1 MKGGFHSSAVALLIL
16 VAPAWAG
23 GEASRTGLAP
33 EAALVIV
40 TSRSFGMARAGNG
53 FVIGDGTLV
62 VTCDHLVTEESRLGE
77 HRMEAFVTVF
87 SPYLGEACDARI
99 VASDHKLDLAVLEV
113 PWPGHPALSLA
124 DANAVTSAHCA
135 RVVGLA
141 ATLRGLDEG
150 NTPDAEHAVFPVD
163 REELPIAYI
172 GIRDHEPRLVAM
184 EGVGRLGAGWSG
196 SPILLPDS
204 SVALGCFASVS
215 GVSLGGQS
223 LAQEAK
229 GPAVSG
235 VPALLGEAFRDRA
248 AGPGPARRTSPNDA
262 REVCALAL
270 RAVNLVQREQY
281 ASAQEAARTLV
292 QHRPDS
298 ALAHKMLACASEH
311 LGQVEA
317 AREEYQRA
325 LQLDPNDVRAQLLY
339 AQFLGTRGEP
349 NAARQVL
356 EPLWRSG
363 RARDVVAIALV
374 NLQSEQK
381 EFSRCLEILE
391 EATRFNPRNAYLWQ
405 QTAGCRMQAQ
415 GRAAAVEPLTRAVE
429 LYPERGPFRG
439 SLAHLLE
446 ATGDLDGAEKH
457 FRQLL
462 EVEPDN
468 PVVYCWLAQFLLK
481 HRPQAIEEAR
491 KTAEKALSLP
501 PRPSLPRATIEQLLA
516 EIRARA
522 EPNAQE

>member
-1 MKGGFHSSAVALLIL
+1 MKGGFYSSVVALLLL
-16 VAPAWAG
+16 VAPMWAG
-23 GEASRTGLAP
+23 REASRTGVAP
-33 EAALVIV
+33 EAALVLV
-40 TSRSFGMARAGNG
+40 TSRSFGMAGAGNG

-62 VTCDHLVTEESRLGE
+62 VTCDHLVTEQSRLGE

-99 VASDHKLDLAVLEV
+99 VASDRKLDLAVLEV

-124 DANAVTSAHCA
+124 DANAVMSARFA
-135 RVVGLA
+135 RVVGLP
-141 ATLRGLDEG
+141 ATLMDLDEG
-150 NTPDAEHAVFPVD
+150 NTPGAERAVFPVD

-204 SVALGCFASVS
+204 SVVLGCFASVS
-215 GVSLGGQS
+215 GVSMGSQS
-223 LAQEAK
+223 LRNEAK

-248 AGPGPARRTSPNDA
+248 ACPGPARRESPDDA

-281 ASAQEAARTLV
+281 ASAQEAARALV

-298 ALAHKMLACASEH
+298 ALAHKLLACGSEH

-325 LQLDPNDVRAQLLY
+325 MQLDPNGLNIRLLY
-339 AQFLGTRGEP
+339 AQCLGAHGDP
-349 NAARQVL
+349 NGARQVL

-363 RARDVVAIALV
+363 RARDLVAIALV
-374 NLQSEQK
+374 NLLGEQK
-381 EFSRCLEILE
+381 EFARCFQILE
-391 EATRFNPRNAYLWQ
+391 EAVKSNPRNAYLWQ
-405 QTAGCRMQAQ
+405 QTAGCRMQVQ
-415 GRAAAVEPLTRAVE
+415 GPAAAVEPLARAVE
-429 LYPERGPFRG
+429 LYPERGPLRG

-457 FRQLL
+457 FRTLL

-468 PVVYCWLAQFLLK
+468 PVVYCWLAQFLCK
-481 HRPQAIEEAR
+481 HRPQAIEEAL
-491 KTAEKALSLP
+491 KAAEKALALP
-501 PRPSLPRATIEQLLA
+501 PRVSLPRRTIEQLIA
-516 EIRARA
+516 EIRTRA
-522 EPNAQE
+522 EPGAQE